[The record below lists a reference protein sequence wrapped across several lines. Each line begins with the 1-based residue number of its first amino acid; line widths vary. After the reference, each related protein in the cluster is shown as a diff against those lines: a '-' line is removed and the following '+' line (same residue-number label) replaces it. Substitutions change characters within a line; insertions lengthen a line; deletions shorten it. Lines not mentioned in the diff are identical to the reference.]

1 VNEQQLHRN
10 DLGRSGPVDGRS
22 AINGTILLCIN

>member
-10 DLGRSGPVDGRS
+10 DPRQLGPVNGRS
-22 AINGTILLCIN
+22 AINGTIPLCIN